1 MEIKCLKIKLSQKLL
16 NFLHVCAKILRQIVF
31 GGQASCQFMRLY
43 WALCSSFYRLRLSL
57 QEGKSAGLSG
67 AIAGGAETFFGKNKS
82 RTIESKLVLVTKIVA
97 VSFFVLALV
106 ATLLLLFL

>member
-1 MEIKCLKIKLSQKLL
+1 MAVHEIILGIVLILLS
-16 NFLHVCAKILRQIVF
+16 VAIIV
-31 GGQASCQFMRLY
+31 LV
-43 WALCSSFYRLRLSL
+43 LL

-82 RTIESKLVLVTKIVA
+82 RTLESKLVLITKIIA
-97 VSFFVLALV
+97 ISFFVLALV

>member
-1 MEIKCLKIKLSQKLL
+1 LEVNFMAVHEIILGIVLILLS
-16 NFLHVCAKILRQIVF
+16 VAIIV
-31 GGQASCQFMRLY
+31 LV
-43 WALCSSFYRLRLSL
+43 LL

-82 RTIESKLVLVTKIVA
+82 RTMESKLVLITKIIA
-97 VSFFVLALV
+97 ISFFVLALV

>member
-1 MEIKCLKIKLSQKLL
+1 MLKYL
-16 NFLHVCAKILRQIVF
+16 NFMAVHEIILGIV
-31 GGQASCQFMRLY
+31 LI
-43 WALCSSFYRLRLSL
+43 LLSVAIIVLVLL

-82 RTIESKLVLVTKIVA
+82 RTMESKLVLITKIIA
-97 VSFFVLALV
+97 ISFFVLALV

>member
-1 MEIKCLKIKLSQKLL
+1 MAVHEIILGIVLILLS
-16 NFLHVCAKILRQIVF
+16 VAIIV
-31 GGQASCQFMRLY
+31 LV
-43 WALCSSFYRLRLSL
+43 LL

-82 RTIESKLVLVTKIVA
+82 RTMESKLVLITKVIA
-97 VSFFVLALV
+97 ISFFVLALV

>member
-1 MEIKCLKIKLSQKLL
+1 MLKYLSNLCLEDNFMAVHEIILGIVLILLS
-16 NFLHVCAKILRQIVF
+16 VAIIV
-31 GGQASCQFMRLY
+31 LV
-43 WALCSSFYRLRLSL
+43 LL

-82 RTIESKLVLVTKIVA
+82 RTMESKLVLITNIIA
-97 VSFFVLALV
+97 ISFFGLALV

>member
-1 MEIKCLKIKLSQKLL
+1 MLKYLSNLCLEVNFMAVHEIILGIVLILLS
-16 NFLHVCAKILRQIVF
+16 VAIIV
-31 GGQASCQFMRLY
+31 LV
-43 WALCSSFYRLRLSL
+43 LL

-82 RTIESKLVLVTKIVA
+82 RTKESKLVLITKIIA
-97 VSFFVLALV
+97 ISFFVLALV

>member
-1 MEIKCLKIKLSQKLL
+1 MSVHEIILGAALIILSL
-16 NFLHVCAKILRQIVF
+16 AII
-31 GGQASCQFMRLY
+31 
-43 WALCSSFYRLRLSL
+43 ALVLL

>member
-1 MEIKCLKIKLSQKLL
+1 MAVHEIILGVILILLS
-16 NFLHVCAKILRQIVF
+16 VTII
-31 GGQASCQFMRLY
+31 
-43 WALCSSFYRLRLSL
+43 ALVLL

-82 RTIESKLVLVTKIVA
+82 RTIESKLVFITKIVA

>member
-1 MEIKCLKIKLSQKLL
+1 MIKYFSNLCLEVNFMAVHEIILGIVLILLS
-16 NFLHVCAKILRQIVF
+16 VAIIV
-31 GGQASCQFMRLY
+31 LV
-43 WALCSSFYRLRLSL
+43 LL

-82 RTIESKLVLVTKIVA
+82 RTMESKLVLITKIIA
-97 VSFFVLALV
+97 ISFFVLALV

>member
-1 MEIKCLKIKLSQKLL
+1 MAVHEIILGVVLILLSL
-16 NFLHVCAKILRQIVF
+16 AII
-31 GGQASCQFMRLY
+31 
-43 WALCSSFYRLRLSL
+43 ALVLL

-82 RTIESKLVLVTKIVA
+82 RTIESKLVFITKIVA
-97 VSFFVLALV
+97 IAFFVLALV

>member
-1 MEIKCLKIKLSQKLL
+1 MAVHEIILGIVLILLS
-16 NFLHVCAKILRQIVF
+16 VAIIV
-31 GGQASCQFMRLY
+31 LV
-43 WALCSSFYRLRLSL
+43 LL

-82 RTIESKLVLVTKIVA
+82 RTIESKLVLITKIIA
-97 VSFFVLALV
+97 ISFFVLALV

>member
-1 MEIKCLKIKLSQKLL
+1 MAVHEIILGIVLILLS
-16 NFLHVCAKILRQIVF
+16 VAIIV
-31 GGQASCQFMRLY
+31 LV
-43 WALCSSFYRLRLSL
+43 LL

-82 RTIESKLVLVTKIVA
+82 RTMESKLVFITKIIA
-97 VSFFVLALV
+97 ISFFVLALV

>member
-1 MEIKCLKIKLSQKLL
+1 MLKYFSNLCLEVNFMAVHEIILCIVLILLS
-16 NFLHVCAKILRQIVF
+16 VAIIV
-31 GGQASCQFMRLY
+31 LV
-43 WALCSSFYRLRLSL
+43 LL

-82 RTIESKLVLVTKIVA
+82 RTMESKLVLITKIIA
-97 VSFFVLALV
+97 ISFFVLALV

>member
-1 MEIKCLKIKLSQKLL
+1 MAVHEIILGIVLIILS
-16 NFLHVCAKILRQIVF
+16 VAIIV
-31 GGQASCQFMRLY
+31 LV
-43 WALCSSFYRLRLSL
+43 LL

-82 RTIESKLVLVTKIVA
+82 RTMESKLVLITKIIA
-97 VSFFVLALV
+97 ISFFVLALV

>member
-1 MEIKCLKIKLSQKLL
+1 MSVHEIILGAVLIILSL
-16 NFLHVCAKILRQIVF
+16 AII
-31 GGQASCQFMRLY
+31 
-43 WALCSSFYRLRLSL
+43 ALVLL

-97 VSFFVLALV
+97 VSFFVLTLV

>member
-1 MEIKCLKIKLSQKLL
+1 MTVHEIILGIVLILLS
-16 NFLHVCAKILRQIVF
+16 VAIIV
-31 GGQASCQFMRLY
+31 LV
-43 WALCSSFYRLRLSL
+43 LL

-82 RTIESKLVLVTKIVA
+82 RTMESKLVLITKIIA
-97 VSFFVLALV
+97 ISFFVLALV

>member
-1 MEIKCLKIKLSQKLL
+1 MSKYMLKYLSNLCLEVNFMAVHEIILGIVLILLS
-16 NFLHVCAKILRQIVF
+16 VAIIV
-31 GGQASCQFMRLY
+31 LV
-43 WALCSSFYRLRLSL
+43 LL

-82 RTIESKLVLVTKIVA
+82 RTMESKLVLITKIIA
-97 VSFFVLALV
+97 ISFFVLALV

>member
-1 MEIKCLKIKLSQKLL
+1 MAVHEIILGVVLILLSI
-16 NFLHVCAKILRQIVF
+16 AIIV
-31 GGQASCQFMRLY
+31 LV
-43 WALCSSFYRLRLSL
+43 LL

-82 RTIESKLVLVTKIVA
+82 RTMESKLVLITKIIA
-97 VSFFVLALV
+97 ISFFVLALV

>member
-1 MEIKCLKIKLSQKLL
+1 MLKYFSNLCLEVNFMAVHEIILGIVLILLS
-16 NFLHVCAKILRQIVF
+16 AAIIV
-31 GGQASCQFMRLY
+31 LV
-43 WALCSSFYRLRLSL
+43 LL

-82 RTIESKLVLVTKIVA
+82 RTMESKLVLITKIIA
-97 VSFFVLALV
+97 ISFFVLALV

>member
-1 MEIKCLKIKLSQKLL
+1 MLKYLSNLCLEVNFMAVHEIILGIVLILLS
-16 NFLHVCAKILRQIVF
+16 VAIIV
-31 GGQASCQFMRLY
+31 LV
-43 WALCSSFYRLRLSL
+43 LL

-82 RTIESKLVLVTKIVA
+82 RTMESKLVLITKIIA
-97 VSFFVLALV
+97 ISFFVLARV

>member
-1 MEIKCLKIKLSQKLL
+1 MLKYLSNLCLEVNFMAVHEIILGIVLILLS
-16 NFLHVCAKILRQIVF
+16 VAIIV
-31 GGQASCQFMRLY
+31 LV
-43 WALCSSFYRLRLSL
+43 LL

-82 RTIESKLVLVTKIVA
+82 RTMETKLVIIA
-97 VSFFVLALV
+97 ISFFVLALV